1 MHSIL
6 QETYIWKYIL
16 QKQQR
21 ANKRNEAKRNVENKG
36 RIFYSL
42 QKKRKKSIKCM
53 INVVSKAEETQNF
66 FFLMSSNLM
75 SHNTVVWPLI
85 I

>member
-1 MHSIL
+1 MHSTL

-36 RIFYSL
+36 KIFYSL
-42 QKKRKKSIKCM
+42 QKKQKK
-53 INVVSKAEETQNF
+53 V
-66 FFLMSSNLM
+66 
-75 SHNTVVWPLI
+75 
-85 I
+85 